1 MEIRYLRPMSIS
13 QTPGDTD
20 FRSLPMKDR
29 YVQFGK
35 KVNKKNNKYIFTS
48 CIVGVISNRW
58 VNKGFSLFK
67 SLMGWESR
75 ENSRSKELAG
85 KIRKLRKVSKGVRS
99 LDGFRSTYVNKPGVT
114 VKSALNPRPAQR
126 SVPLGTILIP
136 VIQRKELSWVSSHP
150 PQIIFIQNHRT

>member
-1 MEIRYLRPMSIS
+1 MSIS

-20 FRSLPMKDR
+20 FRSLSMKNR

-35 KVNKKNNKYIFTS
+35 KVNNKNKYIFMS
-48 CIVGVISNRW
+48 CTGVISNCW
-58 VNKGFSLFK
+58 MSKSFSLFQ

-75 ENSRSKELAG
+75 ENSRAKELARQ
-85 KIRKLRKVSKGVRS
+85 IRKFGKVSKGVGS
-99 LDGFRSTYVNKPGVT
+99 LDDFRSSHVNTPGAT
-114 VKSALNPRPAQR
+114 VESALNPRPAQR
-126 SVPLGTILIP
+126 PVPDGTILIP